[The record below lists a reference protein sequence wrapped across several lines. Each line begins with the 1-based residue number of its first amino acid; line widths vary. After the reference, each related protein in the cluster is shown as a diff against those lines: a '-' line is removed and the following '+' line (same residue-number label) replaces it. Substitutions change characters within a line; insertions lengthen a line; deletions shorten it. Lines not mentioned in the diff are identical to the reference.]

1 MTAAPAA
8 SHSVAVATS
17 SSRVSGREGSVAWSA
32 SAPVGATVMS
42 VLAAMARRL
51 PSGPQAAL
59 IPGWRLPPGRLSRGE
74 GQVLPGEGQR
84 LGQVGQAGLAVPRPV
99 GVHPDHHRAPV
110 PRRGQPGEQLRA
122 RLAPPPGHPRL
133 LPQRPRRP
141 PPPPPPPP
149 LGPAPPPPP

>member
-17 SSRVSGREGSVAWSA
+17 SSRVSGRAGTVALSA

-84 LGQVGQAGLAVPRPV
+84 LGQVGQAGPPGPRPV
-99 GVHPDHHRAPV
+99 GVPPHPH
-110 PRRGQPGEQLRA
+110 
-122 RLAPPPGHPRL
+122 PPPGPAPR
-133 LPQRPRRP
+133 PHGGPPPPTP
-141 PPPPPPPP
+141 PPPPPPPAP
-149 LGPAPPPPP
+149 L